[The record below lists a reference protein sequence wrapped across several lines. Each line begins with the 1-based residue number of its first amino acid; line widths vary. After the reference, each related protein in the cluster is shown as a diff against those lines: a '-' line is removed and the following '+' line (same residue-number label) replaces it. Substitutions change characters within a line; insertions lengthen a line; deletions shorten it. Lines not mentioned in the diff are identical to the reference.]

1 MDFSLIIRTPLES
14 KRNLLEAQRFIRVAV
29 EQGHS
34 IRQCFFQADAVLSVT
49 GNNPDIC
56 WQSLASLTNAELLLC
71 SQAVETFDVAV
82 EAPFRVGGLG
92 ALVEAAV
99 RADRVVTFV

>member
-1 MDFSLIIRTPLES
+1 
-14 KRNLLEAQRFIRVAV
+14 
-29 EQGHS
+29 
-34 IRQCFFQADAVLSVT
+34 
-49 GNNPDIC
+49 
-56 WQSLASLTNAELLLC
+56 
-71 SQAVETFDVAV
+71 VAV

>member
-1 MDFSLIIRTPLES
+1 MDFTLIIRTPLES
-14 KRNLLEAQRFIRVAV
+14 KRNLLDAQRFIRAAV
-29 EQGHS
+29 KQGHS
-34 IRQCFFQADAVLSVT
+34 IRQCFFQADGVLSVT

-56 WQSLASLTNAELLLC
+56 WQSLATLTNAEMLLC
-71 SQAVETFDVAV
+71 SQAVDTFSVAV

>member
-1 MDFSLIIRTPLES
+1 MDFTLIIRTPLES
-14 KRNLLEAQRFIRVAV
+14 KRNLLEAQRFIRVAID
-29 EQGHS
+29 EGHS
-34 IRQCFFQADAVLSVT
+34 IRQCFFQADGVLSAT

-56 WQSLASLTNAELLLC
+56 WQSLASLTNAEMLLC
-71 SQAVETFDVAV
+71 SQAVETFEVTV

-99 RADRVVTFV
+99 RADRVVAFV

>member
-14 KRNLLEAQRFIRVAV
+14 KRNLLEAQRFIRVAID
-29 EQGHS
+29 EGHS
-34 IRQCFFQADAVLSVT
+34 IRQCFFQAEGVLSVKD
-49 GNNPDIC
+49 NNTDIC
-56 WQSLASLTNAELLLC
+56 WQSLASLTNAEMLLC
-71 SQAVETFDVAV
+71 SQTVETFHVTV

>member
-1 MDFSLIIRTPLES
+1 MDFTLIIRTPLES

-29 EQGHS
+29 DEGHT
-34 IRQCFFQADAVLSVT
+34 IRQCLFQADGVLSVT

-56 WQSLASLTNAELLLC
+56 WQSLASLTNAEMLLC